1 MKHFCSSQYWLIYF
15 KEDMDQLE
23 SPFGAGGGQREERS
37 NELSPKRRVTEEP
50 NSKVSKRLQSKRK

>member
-1 MKHFCSSQYWLIYF
+1 
-15 KEDMDQLE
+15 MDQLE